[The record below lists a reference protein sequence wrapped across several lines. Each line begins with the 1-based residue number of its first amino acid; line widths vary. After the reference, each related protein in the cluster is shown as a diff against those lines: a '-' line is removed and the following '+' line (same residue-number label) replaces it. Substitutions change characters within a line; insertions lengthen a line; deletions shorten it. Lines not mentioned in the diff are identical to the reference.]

1 MNVIELDMEEIV
13 SKPFVLRPPSRQIMH
28 RFLRN

>member
-13 SKPFVLRPPSRQIMH
+13 SKPFLRPPSRQIMH